1 MESLGKSVHFLHVLN
16 DCSFSVFKAIISEE
30 KQILKILLEIVVN
43 IAELRIP
50 LSPEQNKTIKNN
62 CCTFIL
68 NVYKFENSEKDLKNL
83 FLKNDEQLKYMIS
96 IFLGAYKSYG

>member
-43 IAELRIP
+43 IA
-50 LSPEQNKTIKNN
+50 
-62 CCTFIL
+62 
-68 NVYKFENSEKDLKNL
+68 
-83 FLKNDEQLKYMIS
+83 
-96 IFLGAYKSYG
+96 